1 MSDQPNSILPGDQ
14 SRVLTELAGA
24 VASARAKLTA
34 LRPAL
39 PPDGAEDDA
48 SPPWRQ
54 ALDSIEFHRLPGL
67 VGDLDDPALGLDET
81 SPDPALDFRMQQA
94 LRDLLAGVAAIRGV
108 LVPSSSAS
116 SAMASALPRTC
127 SAILAAVLEFLSV
140 AEVRLERQLAEPCW
154 NPTEPPEVH
163 LLAGAR
169 LGRLQIEAAI
179 GEIQDGHLRFQE
191 AIGNGDSAIA
201 GKTGS

>member
-1 MSDQPNSILPGDQ
+1 MSDQPNSILPRDQ

-67 VGDLDDPALGLDET
+67 VGDLDDLALDET

-94 LRDLLAGVAAIRGV
+94 LRDLLAGVAAIKGV

-116 SAMASALPRTC
+116 SAIASALPRTC

-140 AEVRLERQLAEPCW
+140 AEVRLERQLDKPGW
-154 NPTEPPEVH
+154 NPTERSEVH

-169 LGRLQIEAAI
+169 LGRLQVEVAI
-179 GEIQDGHLRFQE
+179 AELEDGYLRFQD
-191 AIGNGDSAIA
+191 AIEQGALTEVQRVES
-201 GKTGS
+201 

>member
-34 LRPAL
+34 LRPAV
-39 PPDGAEDDA
+39 PPENGNDDA

-54 ALDSIEFHRLPGL
+54 ALDSIEFDRLPAL
-67 VGDLDDPALGLDET
+67 VGDLDDPALGLGDT
-81 SPDPALDFRMQQA
+81 PPDPALDFRMQQA

-179 GEIQDGHLRFQE
+179 GEIQDGYLRFQE
-191 AIGNGDSAIA
+191 ANGNGDPAIA
-201 GKTGS
+201 GRTGS